1 MNHLQR
7 MKDKNRKNYNKCSTP
22 RPGRCR
28 TLLRLT
34 TFCLKHR
41 AIEEQESSHKI
52 KVSLSVSFRA
62 VVQCV
67 LQFNFMAAQY
77 NGIIALQ
84 DALTVKKMLHKM
96 EAKAEYINSAAGKFL
111 M

>member
-1 MNHLQR
+1 MQPS
-7 MKDKNRKNYNKCSTP
+7 KT
-22 RPGRCR
+22 R
-28 TLLRLT
+28 TLPNLATSYDVLSQI
-34 TFCLKHR
+34 HR